1 MKTALA
7 LTIILLFC
15 TTILVAEVPSSIT
28 YQGRLTDD
36 TGVPVADGSY
46 ELTFS
51 IYEGKANGTPLWT
64 APSRNVYVNGGLF
77 TFDLGYSPSFPE
89 GLFEDSVRY
98 LGITVGSDAEISP
111 RTRLHSVPYAYQS
124 LRADSAD
131 YAGYAYQSLRAD
143 STDYA
148 GYAYQS
154 LRADS
159 ADYTGY
165 AEQATHADTAAYVE
179 QVSSEQILN
188 EPGIDRT
195 SYNLVDGISSTTEME
210 NVHSITIKPP
220 GPGYVYVSAK
230 FQVAL
235 YNTMG
240 LNGVY
245 FQIDTLEG
253 GRTKFP
259 NCAYINQSAFPD
271 DGYYYFTSSTDQIYF
286 VNDSS
291 ERTYHLEAMKHSS
304 ATGSVSIEYP
314 KITVMF
320 FPTSYAPVKS
330 ITTDPNGFKD
340 AIPIQIQTTDKDG
353 HTTTAYEVDL
363 RELELKAKEAKIA
376 SQKAYIEQ
384 LEAERELERAKR
396 DSE

>member
-1 MKTALA
+1 MKTAFALA
-7 LTIILLFC
+7 LVLLFC
-15 TTILVAEVPSSIT
+15 TAMLVAEIPSPIP

-36 TGVPVADGSY
+36 TGAPVADGTY

-51 IYEGKANGTPLWT
+51 IYEGKANVTPLWT
-64 APSRNVYVNGGLF
+64 APLRNVYVTGGLF
-77 TFDLGYSPSFPE
+77 TFDLGYSPSFPD

-111 RTRLHSVPYAYQS
+111 RVRLHSVPYAYQA
-124 LRADSAD
+124 LRAD
-131 YAGYAYQSLRAD
+131 
-143 STDYA
+143 
-148 GYAYQS
+148 
-154 LRADS
+154 
-159 ADYTGY
+159 
-165 AEQATHADTAAYVE
+165 TASYVE
-179 QVSSEQILN
+179 QVSAEQILN

-195 SYNLVDGISSTTEME
+195 SYNFIDGISNTTEME
-210 NVHSITIKPP
+210 NIYSITIAPP

-253 GRTKFP
+253 GVTRFP
-259 NCAYINQSAFPD
+259 NCAYIKQSAFPD
-271 DGYYYFTSSTDQIYF
+271 DGYYYFTSSIDQIYF

-291 ERTYHLEAMKHSS
+291 ERTYHLEAMKNPS
-304 ATGSVSIEYP
+304 ATGSVCIEYP
-314 KITVMF
+314 KITAML

-330 ITTDPNGFKD
+330 IVSDPTGFND
-340 AIPIQIQTTDKDG
+340 AATIQTTNENG
-353 HTTTAYEVDL
+353 NTTTSYEVDL
-363 RELELKAKEAKIA
+363 HELELKAKEAKIA

-384 LEAERELERAKR
+384 LEAERELEQAKR